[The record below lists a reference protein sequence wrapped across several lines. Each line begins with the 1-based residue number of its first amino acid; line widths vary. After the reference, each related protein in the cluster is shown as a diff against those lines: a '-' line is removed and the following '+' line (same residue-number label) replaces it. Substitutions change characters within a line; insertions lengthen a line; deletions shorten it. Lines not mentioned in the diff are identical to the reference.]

1 MFQQRFLSILVV
13 VCLMFSLAA
22 CGSDKPNELNWKVSD
37 FTFTNQDKQPFGLAD
52 LKGKVWLA
60 SFIFTN
66 CTTVCPPMTAN
77 MSLIQRD
84 LKEKGI
90 EAQLVSFSVDPE
102 VDQPEVLKAY
112 GSKFQA
118 DFSNWQYLTG
128 YTQQEIEAF
137 AKDSF
142 KTPVQKT
149 TASDQVTHGTSFYLV
164 DQEGTIVKKYSGSH
178 DTPYEE
184 IIGDIAALA
193 E

>member
-1 MFQQRFLSILVV
+1 MLQQKFLPIVV
-13 VCLMFSLAA
+13 SLFLLFSLAA

-37 FTFTNQDKQPFGLAD
+37 FTFTNQDGQPVGLAN

-84 LKEKGI
+84 LKEQGI

-102 VDQPEVLKAY
+102 MDNPEVLKEY

-118 DFSNWQYLTG
+118 DFSNWHFLTG

-137 AKDSF
+137 ARDSF

-184 IIGDIAALA
+184 IVKDVAALT